1 MMRSD
6 SERKRLHHFD
16 EIKILISFVVLF
28 SLYHAAEYQIVTR
41 GSVVG
46 FLLVQA
52 LFWIIAFLLGQNYR
66 RNGLTSWGLPFSWKL
81 FKSLFAGIVLG
92 IALYATAFII
102 SEKSGV
108 ERIVEVP
115 DLAEILKQSLPFSFG
130 VLLSSFSEDVLTRGV
145 VYAYL
150 GKKTNGMVIVLI
162 SAVIYTLNHIYR
174 LADGP
179 DTLLYLFLLGTIF
192 MVAMVN
198 TKNLWFTGAMH
209 WAGNAF
215 FYITHNVI
223 NTVPADGII
232 PPNYLFAAVIV
243 IFIPV
248 IWLVT
253 RKIDFTIEEKRKS
266 Y

>member
-1 MMRSD
+1 MRSD
-6 SERKRLHHFD
+6 SERKTLHHFD

-41 GSVVG
+41 DSVVG

-52 LFWIIAFLLGQNYR
+52 LFWIIAFLLGQGYR

-81 FKSLFAGIVLG
+81 FKSLFAGIVVG
-92 IALYATAFII
+92 IAMYATTFVI
-102 SEKSGV
+102 SVNTGV
-108 ERIVEVP
+108 ERIVEIP
-115 DLAEILKQSLPFSFG
+115 DLADILKQSLPFGFG

-145 VYAYL
+145 VYAYF
-150 GKKTNGMVIVLI
+150 GKRTKGVVVVLI
-162 SAVIYTLNHIYR
+162 SAAIYTLNHIYR
-174 LADGP
+174 LDDGFE
-179 DTLLYLFLLGTIF
+179 TLLYLFLLGAIF

-215 FYITHNVI
+215 FYMTHNVI
-223 NTVPADGII
+223 KTGPAEGFI

-248 IWLVT
+248 VWLVT
-253 RKIDFTIEEKRKS
+253 RKINFTIEVKWKS